1 MQNRLRFAIG
11 LAAGV
16 GTFAVAS
23 ALMESDAPATA
34 LPEYWPAPAFELLDQ
49 EGDSLRRSDLLGSVW
64 VASFIF
70 TSCADVCPGISA
82 RMARLAEE
90 LRREGVLGAG
100 VRLVSFTVDP
110 ERDTPDVLLA
120 YANGFGGLEP
130 AEWAFVTG
138 TRPDSVRAMIQNGF
152 HLTAM
157 KPGMA
162 GGDGGR
168 VESGRD
174 SGRAES
180 GSDSAHDAHDA
191 PAADASYQVMH
202 SPRVLLV
209 DRQGSVR
216 GIYDATDSESM
227 SAILGD
233 ALALLND

>member
-1 MQNRLRFAIG
+1 MPNHIRFAIG
-11 LAAGV
+11 LAAGL
-16 GTFAVAS
+16 GTFVIAS

-82 RMARLAEE
+82 RMARLGEE
-90 LRREGVLGAG
+90 LREERVLGAG

-110 ERDTPDVLLA
+110 ERDSPDVLRE
-120 YANGFGGLEP
+120 YAQGFGGLEP

-138 TRPDSVRAMIQNGF
+138 TRPDSVRAMIQTGF

-157 KPGMA
+157 KPGMESD
-162 GGDGGR
+162 DG
-168 VESGRD
+168 
-174 SGRAES
+174 GRAES
-180 GSDSAHDAHDA
+180 GSDSGHDAH
-191 PAADASYQVMH
+191 AAEASYQVMH

-209 DRQGSVR
+209 DRYGSVR

-227 SAILGD
+227 NAILGD